1 MPVNVTGSKQAG
13 FISVQLSI
21 DSDKRFLNKDTVFD
35 ACDAHASHRL
45 FLIEKEKGIPLSNFL
60 RGTAISIAGGKK
72 QDIKDVHIATNTVSK
87 GLSHLVFECAISD
100 RASQVNKK
108 RGSENAVV
116 TYTPATVMNKPG
128 NFVSGDVVL
137 MKVLVNDDT
146 GYTDR
151 VGFFVGYD
159 KNPAYTCGDFE
170 SKSVMVIQVPQ
181 YDDDGKI
188 KEATNYFVC
197 VHSAAPTLVLKA
209 SFYHYLCN

>member
-1 MPVNVTGSKQAG
+1 M
-13 FISVQLSI
+13 
-21 DSDKRFLNKDTVFD
+21 
-35 ACDAHASHRL
+35 
-45 FLIEKEKGIPLSNFL
+45 SNFL
-60 RGTAISIAGGKK
+60 RGTEISIAGGKK
-72 QDIKDVHIATNTVSK
+72 QDIQDVHIATNTVSK
-87 GLSHLVFECAISD
+87 GLSHLVFEYVISE
-100 RASQVNKK
+100 RASQGNKRK
-108 RGSENAVV
+108 GTEKAVA
-116 TYTPATVMNKPG
+116 TYTPATVMKSPG
-128 NFVSGDVVL
+128 NFVEGDVVL
-137 MKVLVNDDT
+137 MKVSVNGDT

-197 VHSAAPTLVLKA
+197 VHSAAPTLVLQA